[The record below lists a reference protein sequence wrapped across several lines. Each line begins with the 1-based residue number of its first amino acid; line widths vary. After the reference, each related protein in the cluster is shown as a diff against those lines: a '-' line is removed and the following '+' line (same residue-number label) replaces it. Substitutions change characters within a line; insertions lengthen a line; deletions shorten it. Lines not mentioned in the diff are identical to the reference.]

1 MSALR
6 ISGGALR
13 GRKVPLPP
21 HDLRPTSQKARQAY
35 FNIISDRVVGA
46 AFLDLFAGSGIFSL
60 EAVSR
65 GAAATL
71 AVDQSRRAMN
81 ALAALARGWSLPVE
95 TMTADALAALRVI
108 GTGRSFDLVWAD
120 PPYQFSRY
128 PELLS
133 AIDRLSLAPA
143 AVVAV
148 EHQSKI
154 RITAGTSL
162 SRLVFRKT
170 ARYGTVAISLFDVV
184 GVRSGNST

>member
-184 GVRSGNST
+184 GST